1 MGASHGSGVTL
12 PCAAPIFCAQHVS
25 FRMEKTD
32 MGSHLMQRLNAFA
45 DAFSFFLVWLQNS
58 PFILSL
64 LAGLTL
70 PFIFHLPR
78 EERKNAPFWLKSVA
92 CVSIF
97 FFISGTLSPLT
108 VQGLSYFLK
117 SLNNNILFSVPLWIM
132 TMIFTAAG
140 LIFHITV
147 RRLLAGEIDNL
158 RHRMI
163 KKSGLERKARTDVR
177 KVKELLPGSTEYNP
191 LDYIDLKKG
200 VFIGLNKDDQ
210 PQYITLKEFRTQH
223 AAIIGTTG
231 SGKGITAT
239 VLLYQAILSGEAV
252 FVEDP
257 KDDEWAPHV
266 LREAC
271 KKAGK
276 KFTLINLNKL
286 NYQLDLLADIS
297 HEQLE
302 ELFNAGFSL
311 AKKGE
316 ASDFYR
322 IKDRRAA
329 RNTAAIYKKR
339 MTLRDLFNTD
349 FVQSLREDVPAFCGE
364 LEEIALVNSINAK
377 NGFSLKYVFDEGGCC
392 YIIGST
398 RNQKI
403 ISAQRMI
410 LTRLIQIAETR
421 DRINSTP
428 RTVAIFLD
436 ELKYHLSRPAL
447 EGLGTARDKV
457 VHIFMAFQATDDLRD
472 CPSDLNGDSVTGA
485 VIENAKFKLIYKIQN
500 PETAEWAAK
509 MTGSILVDDEMRK
522 IRTDL
527 SLTEKV
533 DTDRM
538 IRQAESYYVDSNMF
552 LNLPEKVGFVF
563 TSTELPRATKM
574 FQIKVKKENIEL
586 LSFEYKQ
593 ATPNKNER
601 QENKPSI
608 NL

>member
-1 MGASHGSGVTL
+1 M
-12 PCAAPIFCAQHVS
+12 
-25 FRMEKTD
+25 
-32 MGSHLMQRLNAFA
+32 A
-45 DAFSFFLVWLQNS
+45 DAFSIFLLWLQNS
-58 PFILSL
+58 PVILSL

-70 PFIFHLPR
+70 PFIFNLPR

-97 FFISGTLSPLT
+97 FFIFGTMSPLSIH
-108 VQGLSYFLK
+108 GLSY
-117 SLNNNILFSVPLWIM
+117 LFDVLDPNTLLRIPLWII
-132 TMIFTAAG
+132 TILFTLAG
-140 LIFHITV
+140 LAFHLTA
-147 RRLLAGEIDNL
+147 RRLLAGEIDSL
-158 RHRMI
+158 KHRMI
-163 KKSGLERKARTDVR
+163 KKSKLERNTRTDVR
-177 KVKELLPGSTEYNP
+177 KVKELLPDSIEYNP

-200 VFIGLNKDDQ
+200 VFIGLDKDDQ
-210 PQYITLKEFRTQH
+210 PQYITIKEFQKQH

-231 SGKGITAT
+231 SGKGITAS
-239 VLLYQAILSGEAV
+239 VLLYQAILLGEAV

-257 KDDEWAPHV
+257 KDDEWAVHV

-276 KFTLINLNKL
+276 KFVVINLNRT
-286 NYQLDLLADIS
+286 NHQLDLLADIS

-311 AKKGE
+311 SKKGE
-316 ASDFYR
+316 AADFYR
-322 IKDRRAA
+322 IADRRAA
-329 RNTAAIYKKR
+329 RNVAAIHKTG
-339 MTLRDLFNTD
+339 MTLYDLFND
-349 FVQSLREDVPAFCGE
+349 DNVKSIGEDAPAFLGE
-364 LEEIALVNSINAK
+364 LEEIALVNSVNAK
-377 NGFSLKYVFDEGGCC
+377 NGFSLKEIFDNGGCC

-421 DRINSTP
+421 DRINTTP
-428 RTVAIFLD
+428 RVVAIFLD
-436 ELKYHLSRPAL
+436 ELKYHISRPTM
-447 EGLGTARDKV
+447 EGLGTARDKS
-457 VHIFMAFQATDDLRD
+457 VHIFMAFQAIDDLRD
-472 CPSDLNGDSVTGA
+472 CPSDLNGDSVIGA

-522 IRTDL
+522 VRTDL

-552 LNLPEKVGFVF
+552 LNLPERVGFVF
-563 TSTELPRATKM
+563 TSKDLPKATKM
-574 FQIKVKKENIEL
+574 SHIPANKETIEL
-586 LSFEYKQ
+586 LSFETEQ
-593 ATPNKNER
+593 IEQHNN
-601 QENKPSI
+601 NDVPSSG
-608 NL
+608 L

>member
-1 MGASHGSGVTL
+1 MN
-12 PCAAPIFCAQHVS
+12 P
-25 FRMEKTD
+25 
-32 MGSHLMQRLNAFA
+32 HLMQKLNGIA
-45 DAFSFFLVWLQNS
+45 DAFSIFLLWLQNS
-58 PFILSL
+58 PVILSL

-70 PFIFHLPR
+70 PFIFNLPR

-97 FFISGTLSPLT
+97 FFIFGTMSPLSIH
-108 VQGLSYFLK
+108 GLSY
-117 SLNNNILFSVPLWIM
+117 LFDVLDPNTLLRIPLWII
-132 TMIFTAAG
+132 TILFTLAG
-140 LIFHITV
+140 LAFHLTA
-147 RRLLAGEIDNL
+147 RRLLAGEIDSL
-158 RHRMI
+158 KHRMI
-163 KKSGLERKARTDVR
+163 KKSKLERNTRTDVR
-177 KVKELLPGSTEYNP
+177 KVKELLPDSIEYNP

-200 VFIGLNKDDQ
+200 VFIGLDKDDQ
-210 PQYITLKEFRTQH
+210 PQYITIKEFQKQH

-231 SGKGITAT
+231 SGKGITAS
-239 VLLYQAILSGEAV
+239 VLLYQAILLGEAV

-257 KDDEWAPHV
+257 KDDEWAVHV

-276 KFTLINLNKL
+276 KFVVINLNRT
-286 NYQLDLLADIS
+286 NHQLDLLADIS

-311 AKKGE
+311 SKKGE
-316 ASDFYR
+316 AADFYR
-322 IKDRRAA
+322 IADRRAA
-329 RNTAAIYKKR
+329 RNVAAIHKTG
-339 MTLRDLFNTD
+339 MTLYDLFND
-349 FVQSLREDVPAFCGE
+349 DNVKSIGEDAPAFLGE
-364 LEEIALVNSINAK
+364 LEEIALVNSVNAK
-377 NGFSLKYVFDEGGCC
+377 NGFSLKEIFDNGGCC

-421 DRINSTP
+421 DRINTTP
-428 RTVAIFLD
+428 RVVAIFLD
-436 ELKYHLSRPAL
+436 ELKYHISRPTM
-447 EGLGTARDKV
+447 EGLGTARDKS
-457 VHIFMAFQATDDLRD
+457 VHIFMAFQAIDDLRD
-472 CPSDLNGDSVTGA
+472 CPSDLNGDSVIGA

-522 IRTDL
+522 VRTDL

-552 LNLPEKVGFVF
+552 LNLPERVGFVF
-563 TSTELPRATKM
+563 TSKDLPKATKM
-574 FQIKVKKENIEL
+574 SHIPANKETIEL
-586 LSFEYKQ
+586 LSFETEQ
-593 ATPNKNER
+593 IEPR
-601 QENKPSI
+601 QPGGCKSGCGRI
-608 NL
+608 

>member
-45 DAFSFFLVWLQNS
+45 DAFSFFLLWLQNS
-58 PFILSL
+58 PVILSL

-108 VQGLSYFLK
+108 VQGLSYFFK
-117 SLNNNILFSVPLWIM
+117 SLDNNILFSVPLWIM

-163 KKSGLERKARTDVR
+163 KKSRLERKTRTDVR

-329 RNTAAIYKKR
+329 RNTAAIYEKG

-349 FVQSLREDVPAFCGE
+349 FVQALREDVPAFCGE
-364 LEEIALVNSINAK
+364 LEEIALVNSVNATS
-377 NGFSLKYVFDEGGCC
+377 GFSLKEVFDEGGCC

-447 EGLGTARDKV
+447 EGLGTARDKG

-472 CPSDLNGDSVTGA
+472 CPSDLNGESVTGA

-538 IRQAESYYVDSNMF
+538 IRQAESYYVDSNIF

-574 FQIKVKKENIEL
+574 FQVKVKKENIEL

>member
-1 MGASHGSGVTL
+1 
-12 PCAAPIFCAQHVS
+12 
-25 FRMEKTD
+25 
-32 MGSHLMQRLNAFA
+32 MQKLNGIA
-45 DAFSFFLVWLQNS
+45 DAFSIFLLWLQNS
-58 PFILSL
+58 PVILSL

-70 PFIFHLPR
+70 PFIFNLPR

-97 FFISGTLSPLT
+97 FFIFGTMSPLSIH
-108 VQGLSYFLK
+108 GLSY
-117 SLNNNILFSVPLWIM
+117 LFDVLDPNTLLRIPLWII
-132 TMIFTAAG
+132 TILFTLAG
-140 LIFHITV
+140 LAFHLTA
-147 RRLLAGEIDNL
+147 RRLLAGEIDSL
-158 RHRMI
+158 KHRMI
-163 KKSGLERKARTDVR
+163 KKSKLERNTRTDVR
-177 KVKELLPGSTEYNP
+177 KVKELLPDSIEYNP

-200 VFIGLNKDDQ
+200 VFIGLDKDDQ
-210 PQYITLKEFRTQH
+210 PQYITIKEFQKQH

-231 SGKGITAT
+231 SGKGITAS
-239 VLLYQAILSGEAV
+239 VLLYQAILLGEAV

-257 KDDEWAPHV
+257 KDDEWAVHV

-276 KFTLINLNKL
+276 KFVVINLNRT
-286 NYQLDLLADIS
+286 NHQLDLLADIS

-311 AKKGE
+311 SKKGE
-316 ASDFYR
+316 AADFYR
-322 IKDRRAA
+322 IADRRAA
-329 RNTAAIYKKR
+329 RNVAAIHKTG
-339 MTLRDLFNTD
+339 MTLYDLFND
-349 FVQSLREDVPAFCGE
+349 DNVKSIGEDAPAFLGE
-364 LEEIALVNSINAK
+364 LEEIALVNSVNAK
-377 NGFSLKYVFDEGGCC
+377 NGFSLKEIFDNGGCC

-421 DRINSTP
+421 DRINTTP
-428 RTVAIFLD
+428 RVVAIFLD
-436 ELKYHLSRPAL
+436 ELKYHISRPTM
-447 EGLGTARDKV
+447 EGLGTARDKS
-457 VHIFMAFQATDDLRD
+457 VHIFMAFQAIDDLRD
-472 CPSDLNGDSVTGA
+472 CPSDLNGDSVIGA

-522 IRTDL
+522 VRTDL

-552 LNLPEKVGFVF
+552 LNLPERVGFVF
-563 TSTELPRATKM
+563 TSKDLPKATKM
-574 FQIKVKKENIEL
+574 SHIPANKETIEL
-586 LSFEYKQ
+586 LSFETEQ
-593 ATPNKNER
+593 IEQHNN
-601 QENKPSI
+601 NDVPSSG
-608 NL
+608 L

>member
-1 MGASHGSGVTL
+1 
-12 PCAAPIFCAQHVS
+12 
-25 FRMEKTD
+25 

-45 DAFSFFLVWLQNS
+45 DAFSFFLLWLQNS
-58 PFILSL
+58 PVILSL

-108 VQGLSYFLK
+108 IQGLSYFFK
-117 SLNNNILFSVPLWIM
+117 SLDNNILFRVPLWIM
-132 TMIFTAAG
+132 SITFTAAG
-140 LIFHITV
+140 LIFHIAA

-163 KKSGLERKARTDVR
+163 KKSKLERNTRTDVR
-177 KVKELLPGSTEYNP
+177 KVKELLPDSTEYNP

-231 SGKGITAT
+231 SGKGVTAT

-329 RNTAAIYKKR
+329 RNTAAIYEKG

-377 NGFSLKYVFDEGGCC
+377 NGFSLKEVFDEGGCC

-436 ELKYHLSRPAL
+436 ELKYHLSRPAM
-447 EGLGTARDKV
+447 EGLGTARDKG

-472 CPSDLNGDSVTGA
+472 CPSDLNGDSVIGA

-522 IRTDL
+522 VRTDL

-538 IRQAESYYVDSNMF
+538 IRQAESYYIDSNMF

-574 FQIKVKKENIEL
+574 FQVQVKKENIGL

-593 ATPNKNER
+593 ATPGKNES
-601 QENKPSI
+601 QKNKPSI

>member
-45 DAFSFFLVWLQNS
+45 DAFSFFLLWLQNS
-58 PFILSL
+58 PVILSL

-97 FFISGTLSPLT
+97 FFIFGTLSPLT
-108 VQGLSYFLK
+108 VQGLSYFFK
-117 SLNNNILFSVPLWIM
+117 SLDNNILFRVPLWIM
-132 TMIFTAAG
+132 TVIFTAAG
-140 LIFHITV
+140 LIFHIAV

-158 RHRMI
+158 KHRMI
-163 KKSGLERKARTDVR
+163 KRSRLERNTRTDVR
-177 KVKELLPGSTEYNP
+177 KVKELLPDSTEYNP
-191 LDYIDLKKG
+191 IDYIDLKKG

-231 SGKGITAT
+231 SGKGVTAT

-329 RNTAAIYKKR
+329 RNTAAIYEKG

-377 NGFSLKYVFDEGGCC
+377 NGFSLKEVFDEGGCC

-447 EGLGTARDKV
+447 EGLGTARDKG

-522 IRTDL
+522 VRTDL

-538 IRQAESYYVDSNMF
+538 IRQAESYYIDSNMF

-574 FQIKVKKENIEL
+574 FQVQVKKENIEL

-593 ATPNKNER
+593 ATPGKNES
-601 QENKPSI
+601 QKNKPSI

>member
-1 MGASHGSGVTL
+1 
-12 PCAAPIFCAQHVS
+12 
-25 FRMEKTD
+25 

-45 DAFSFFLVWLQNS
+45 DAFSFFLLWLQNS
-58 PFILSL
+58 PVILSL
-64 LAGLTL
+64 FAGLTL
-70 PFIFHLPR
+70 PFIVNLPR

-97 FFISGTLSPLT
+97 FFIFGTISPLT
-108 VQGLSYFLK
+108 IQGLSYFFKL
-117 SLNNNILFSVPLWIM
+117 LDNNILFRIPLWIM
-132 TMIFTAAG
+132 TVTFTTAG
-140 LIFHITV
+140 LFFHIAA

-158 RHRMI
+158 KHRMI
-163 KKSGLERKARTDVR
+163 KKTKLERNTRTDVR
-177 KVKELLPGSTEYNP
+177 KVKELLPESIEYNP

-200 VFIGLNKDDQ
+200 AFIGLNKNDQ
-210 PQYITLKEFRTQH
+210 PQYITIKEFKTQH

-231 SGKGITAT
+231 SGKSVTAAI
-239 VLLYQAILSGEAV
+239 LLYQAILAGEAV

-276 KFTLINLNKL
+276 KFTLINLNKP
-286 NYQLDLLADIS
+286 NFQLDLLADIS

-322 IKDRRAA
+322 ISDRRAA
-329 RNTAAIYKKR
+329 RNTSAIYEKG
-339 MTLRDLFNTD
+339 MTLYDLFNTD
-349 FVQSLREDVPAFCGE
+349 FVQSLRQAAPAFLGE
-364 LEEIALVNSINAK
+364 LEEVALVNSINAT
-377 NGFSLKYVFDEGGCC
+377 NGFSLKEVFDEGGCC

-447 EGLGTARDKV
+447 EGLGTARDKG
-457 VHIFMAFQATDDLRD
+457 VHIFMAFQAIDDLRD
-472 CPSDLNGDSVTGA
+472 CPSDLNGDAVIGA
-485 VIENAKFKLIYKIQN
+485 IIENAKFKLIYKIQN

-522 IRTDL
+522 VRTDL
-527 SLTEKV
+527 SLTEKM

-563 TSTELPRATKM
+563 TTKELAKATKM
-574 FQIKVKKENIEL
+574 SPILVKKKHIEL
-586 LSFEYKQ
+586 LSFENPQ
-593 ATPNKNER
+593 SEQPQTEINE
-601 QENKPSI
+601 QNKPSI

>member
-1 MGASHGSGVTL
+1 
-12 PCAAPIFCAQHVS
+12 
-25 FRMEKTD
+25 
-32 MGSHLMQRLNAFA
+32 MGSLLMQRLNAFA
-45 DAFSFFLVWLQNS
+45 DAFSFFLLWLQNS
-58 PFILSL
+58 PVILSL

-108 VQGLSYFLK
+108 IQGLSYFFK
-117 SLNNNILFSVPLWIM
+117 SLDNNILFRVPLWIM
-132 TMIFTAAG
+132 SITFTAAG
-140 LIFHITV
+140 LIFHIAA

-163 KKSGLERKARTDVR
+163 KKSKLERNTRTDVR
-177 KVKELLPGSTEYNP
+177 KVKELLPDSTEYNP

-200 VFIGLNKDDQ
+200 VFIGLNKDDK

-231 SGKGITAT
+231 SGKGVTAT

-329 RNTAAIYKKR
+329 RNTAAIYEKG

-364 LEEIALVNSINAK
+364 LEEIALVNSINATK
-377 NGFSLKYVFDEGGCC
+377 GFSLKEVFDEGGCC

-447 EGLGTARDKV
+447 EGLGTARDKG
-457 VHIFMAFQATDDLRD
+457 VHIFMAFQTTDDLRD
-472 CPSDLNGDSVTGA
+472 CPSDLNGDSVIGA

-522 IRTDL
+522 VRTDL
-527 SLTEKV
+527 SLTEKM

-574 FQIKVKKENIEL
+574 FQVQVKKENIEL
-586 LSFEYKQ
+586 LSFEHKQ
-593 ATPNKNER
+593 ATPKKNES
-601 QENKPSI
+601 QEHKPSI

>member
-1 MGASHGSGVTL
+1 MN
-12 PCAAPIFCAQHVS
+12 P
-25 FRMEKTD
+25 
-32 MGSHLMQRLNAFA
+32 HLMQKLNSIA
-45 DAFSFFLVWLQNS
+45 DAFSIFLLWLQNS
-58 PFILSL
+58 PVILSL

-70 PFIFHLPR
+70 PFIFNLPR

-97 FFISGTLSPLT
+97 FFIFGTMSPLSIHS
-108 VQGLSYFLK
+108 LSY
-117 SLNNNILFSVPLWIM
+117 LFDVLDPNTLLRIPLWII
-132 TMIFTAAG
+132 TILFTLAG
-140 LIFHITV
+140 LAFHLTA
-147 RRLLAGEIDNL
+147 RRLLAGEIDSL
-158 RHRMI
+158 KHRMI
-163 KKSGLERKARTDVR
+163 KKSKLERNTRTDVR
-177 KVKELLPGSTEYNP
+177 KVKELLPDSIEYNP

-200 VFIGLNKDDQ
+200 VFIGLDKDDQ
-210 PQYITLKEFRTQH
+210 PQYITIKEFQKQH

-231 SGKGITAT
+231 SGKGITAS
-239 VLLYQAILSGEAV
+239 VLLYQAILLDEAV

-257 KDDEWAPHV
+257 KDDEWAVHV

-276 KFTLINLNKL
+276 KFVVINLNRT
-286 NYQLDLLADIS
+286 NHQLDLLADIS

-311 AKKGE
+311 SKKGE
-316 ASDFYR
+316 AADFYR
-322 IKDRRAA
+322 IADRRAA
-329 RNTAAIYKKR
+329 RNVAAIHKTG
-339 MTLRDLFNTD
+339 MTLYDLFND
-349 FVQSLREDVPAFCGE
+349 DNVKSIGEDAPAFLGE
-364 LEEIALVNSINAK
+364 LEEIALVNSVNAK
-377 NGFSLKYVFDEGGCC
+377 NGFSLKEIFDNGGCC

-421 DRINSTP
+421 DRINTTP
-428 RTVAIFLD
+428 RVVAIFLD
-436 ELKYHLSRPAL
+436 ELKYHISRPTM
-447 EGLGTARDKV
+447 EGLGTARDKS
-457 VHIFMAFQATDDLRD
+457 VHIFMAFQAIDDLRD
-472 CPSDLNGDSVTGA
+472 CPSDLNGDSVIGA

-522 IRTDL
+522 VRTDL

-552 LNLPEKVGFVF
+552 LNLPERVGFVF
-563 TSTELPRATKM
+563 TSKDLPKATKM
-574 FQIKVKKENIEL
+574 SHIPANKETIEL
-586 LSFEYKQ
+586 LSFETEQ
-593 ATPNKNER
+593 IEQHNN
-601 QENKPSI
+601 NDVPSSG
-608 NL
+608 L

>member
-1 MGASHGSGVTL
+1 
-12 PCAAPIFCAQHVS
+12 
-25 FRMEKTD
+25 

-45 DAFSFFLVWLQNS
+45 DAFSFFLLWLQNS
-58 PFILSL
+58 PVILSL
-64 LAGLTL
+64 LSGLTL

-78 EERKNAPFWLKSVA
+78 EDRKNAPFWLKSVA

-108 VQGLSYFLK
+108 IQGLSYFFKPLD
-117 SLNNNILFSVPLWIM
+117 NNILFRVPLWIM
-132 TMIFTAAG
+132 TVTFTAAG
-140 LIFHITV
+140 LIFHIAA
-147 RRLLAGEIDNL
+147 RRLLAGEIDNFK
-158 RHRMI
+158 HRLI
-163 KKSGLERKARTDVR
+163 KKSKLERNTRTDVR
-177 KVKELLPGSTEYNP
+177 KVKELLPDSTEYNP
-191 LDYIDLKKG
+191 LDYIDLNKG

-210 PQYITLKEFRTQH
+210 PQYITIKEFRTQH

-231 SGKGITAT
+231 SGKGVTAT

-286 NYQLDLLADIS
+286 NFQLDLLADIS
-297 HEQLE
+297 YEQLE

-329 RNTAAIYKKR
+329 RNTAAIHEKG

-349 FVQSLREDVPAFCGE
+349 FVQSLREDVPAFFGE
-364 LEEIALVNSINAK
+364 LEEIALVNSINAT
-377 NGFSLKYVFDEGGCC
+377 NGFSLKEVFDEGGCC

-447 EGLGTARDKV
+447 EGLGTARDKG

-472 CPSDLNGDSVTGA
+472 CPSDLNGDSVIGA

-500 PETAEWAAK
+500 PETAEWAAR

-522 IRTDL
+522 VRTDL

-574 FQIKVKKENIEL
+574 FQVQVKKENIEL

-593 ATPNKNER
+593 ATPGKNES
-601 QENKPSI
+601 QEHKPSI

>member
-1 MGASHGSGVTL
+1 
-12 PCAAPIFCAQHVS
+12 
-25 FRMEKTD
+25 

-45 DAFSFFLVWLQNS
+45 DAFSFFLLWLQNS
-58 PFILSL
+58 PVILSL

-78 EERKNAPFWLKSVA
+78 EDRKNAPFWLKSVA

-108 VQGLSYFLK
+108 IQGLSYFFK
-117 SLNNNILFSVPLWIM
+117 SLDNNILFRVPLWIM
-132 TMIFTAAG
+132 TVTFTAAG
-140 LIFHITV
+140 LIFHIAA
-147 RRLLAGEIDNL
+147 RRLLAGEIDNFK
-158 RHRMI
+158 HRLI
-163 KKSGLERKARTDVR
+163 KKSKLERNTRTDVR
-177 KVKELLPGSTEYNP
+177 KVKELLPDSTEYNP
-191 LDYIDLKKG
+191 LDYIDLNKG

-210 PQYITLKEFRTQH
+210 PQYITIKEFRTQH

-231 SGKGITAT
+231 SGKGVTAT

-286 NYQLDLLADIS
+286 NFQLDLLADIS

-329 RNTAAIYKKR
+329 RNTAAIHEKG

-349 FVQSLREDVPAFCGE
+349 FVQSLREDVPAFFGE
-364 LEEIALVNSINAK
+364 LEEIALVNSINAA
-377 NGFSLKYVFDEGGCC
+377 NGFSLKEVFDEGGCC

-447 EGLGTARDKV
+447 EGLGTARDKG

-472 CPSDLNGDSVTGA
+472 CPSDLNGDSVIGA

-500 PETAEWAAK
+500 PETAEWAAR

-522 IRTDL
+522 VRTDL

-574 FQIKVKKENIEL
+574 FQVQVKKENIEL

-593 ATPNKNER
+593 ATPGKNES
-601 QENKPSI
+601 QEHKPSI

>member
-1 MGASHGSGVTL
+1 
-12 PCAAPIFCAQHVS
+12 
-25 FRMEKTD
+25 

-45 DAFSFFLVWLQNS
+45 DAFSFFLLWLQNS
-58 PFILSL
+58 PVILSL

-78 EERKNAPFWLKSVA
+78 EDRKNAPFWLKSVA

-108 VQGLSYFLK
+108 IQGLSYFFKPLD
-117 SLNNNILFSVPLWIM
+117 NNILFRVPLWIM
-132 TMIFTAAG
+132 TVTFTAAG
-140 LIFHITV
+140 LIFHIAA
-147 RRLLAGEIDNL
+147 RRLLAGEIDNFK
-158 RHRMI
+158 HRLI
-163 KKSGLERKARTDVR
+163 KKSKLERNTRTDVR
-177 KVKELLPGSTEYNP
+177 KVKELLPDSTEYNP
-191 LDYIDLKKG
+191 LDYIDLNKG

-210 PQYITLKEFRTQH
+210 PQYITIKEFRTQH

-231 SGKGITAT
+231 SGKGVTAT

-286 NYQLDLLADIS
+286 NFQLDLLADIS

-302 ELFNAGFSL
+302 EIFNAGFSL

-329 RNTAAIYKKR
+329 RNTAAIHEKG

-349 FVQSLREDVPAFCGE
+349 FVQSLREDVPAFFGE
-364 LEEIALVNSINAK
+364 LEEIALVNSINAT
-377 NGFSLKYVFDEGGCC
+377 NGFSLKEVFDEGGCC

-447 EGLGTARDKV
+447 EGLGTARDKG

-472 CPSDLNGDSVTGA
+472 CPSDLNGDSVIGA

-500 PETAEWAAK
+500 PETAEWAAR

-522 IRTDL
+522 VRTDL

-574 FQIKVKKENIEL
+574 FQVQVKKENIEL

-593 ATPNKNER
+593 ATPGKNES
-601 QENKPSI
+601 QEHKPSI

>member
-1 MGASHGSGVTL
+1 MN
-12 PCAAPIFCAQHVS
+12 P
-25 FRMEKTD
+25 
-32 MGSHLMQRLNAFA
+32 HLMQKLNGIA
-45 DAFSFFLVWLQNS
+45 DAFSIFLLWLQNS
-58 PFILSL
+58 PVILSL

-70 PFIFHLPR
+70 PFIFNLPR

-97 FFISGTLSPLT
+97 FFIFGTMSPLSIH
-108 VQGLSYFLK
+108 GLSY
-117 SLNNNILFSVPLWIM
+117 LFDVLDPNTLLRIPLWII
-132 TMIFTAAG
+132 TILFTLAG
-140 LIFHITV
+140 LAFHLTA
-147 RRLLAGEIDNL
+147 RRLLAGEIDSL
-158 RHRMI
+158 KHRMI
-163 KKSGLERKARTDVR
+163 KKSKLERNTRTDVR
-177 KVKELLPGSTEYNP
+177 KVKELLPDSIEYNP

-200 VFIGLNKDDQ
+200 VFIGLDKDDQ
-210 PQYITLKEFRTQH
+210 PQYITIKEFQKQH

-231 SGKGITAT
+231 SGKGITAS
-239 VLLYQAILSGEAV
+239 VLLYQAILLGEAV

-257 KDDEWAPHV
+257 KDDEWAVHV

-276 KFTLINLNKL
+276 KFVVINLNRT
-286 NYQLDLLADIS
+286 NHQLDLLADIS

-311 AKKGE
+311 SKKGE
-316 ASDFYR
+316 AADFYR
-322 IKDRRAA
+322 IADRRAA
-329 RNTAAIYKKR
+329 RNVAAIHKTG
-339 MTLRDLFNTD
+339 MTLYDLFND
-349 FVQSLREDVPAFCGE
+349 DNVKSIGEDAPAFLGE
-364 LEEIALVNSINAK
+364 LEEIALVNSVNAK
-377 NGFSLKYVFDEGGCC
+377 NGFSLKEIFDNGGCC

-421 DRINSTP
+421 DRINTTP
-428 RTVAIFLD
+428 RVVAIFLD
-436 ELKYHLSRPAL
+436 ELKYHISRPTM
-447 EGLGTARDKV
+447 EGLGTARDKS
-457 VHIFMAFQATDDLRD
+457 VHIFMAFQAIDDLRD
-472 CPSDLNGDSVTGA
+472 CPSDLNGDSVIGA

-522 IRTDL
+522 VRTDL

-552 LNLPEKVGFVF
+552 LNLPERVGFVF
-563 TSTELPRATKM
+563 TSKDLPKATKM
-574 FQIKVKKENIEL
+574 SHI
-586 LSFEYKQ
+586 
-593 ATPNKNER
+593 P
-601 QENKPSI
+601 
-608 NL
+608 

>member
-1 MGASHGSGVTL
+1 MN
-12 PCAAPIFCAQHVS
+12 P
-25 FRMEKTD
+25 
-32 MGSHLMQRLNAFA
+32 HLMQKLNGIA
-45 DAFSFFLVWLQNS
+45 DAFSIFLLWLQNS
-58 PFILSL
+58 PVILSL

-70 PFIFHLPR
+70 PFIFNLPR

-97 FFISGTLSPLT
+97 FFIFGTMSPLSIH
-108 VQGLSYFLK
+108 GLSY
-117 SLNNNILFSVPLWIM
+117 LFDVLDPNTLLRIPLWII
-132 TMIFTAAG
+132 TILFTLAG
-140 LIFHITV
+140 LAFHLTA
-147 RRLLAGEIDNL
+147 RRLLAGEIDSL
-158 RHRMI
+158 KHRMI
-163 KKSGLERKARTDVR
+163 KKSKLERNTRTDVR
-177 KVKELLPGSTEYNP
+177 KVKELLPDSIEYNP

-200 VFIGLNKDDQ
+200 VFIGLDKDDQ
-210 PQYITLKEFRTQH
+210 PQYITIKEFQKQH

-231 SGKGITAT
+231 SGKGITAS
-239 VLLYQAILSGEAV
+239 VLLYQAILLGEAV

-257 KDDEWAPHV
+257 KDDEWAVHV

-276 KFTLINLNKL
+276 KFIVINLNRT
-286 NYQLDLLADIS
+286 NHQLDLLADIS

-311 AKKGE
+311 SKKGE
-316 ASDFYR
+316 AADFYR
-322 IKDRRAA
+322 IADRRAA
-329 RNTAAIYKKR
+329 RNVAAIHKTG
-339 MTLRDLFNTD
+339 MTLYDLFND
-349 FVQSLREDVPAFCGE
+349 ENVKSIGEDAPAFLGE
-364 LEEIALVNSINAK
+364 LEEIALVNSVNAK
-377 NGFSLKYVFDEGGCC
+377 NGFSLKEIFDNGGCC

-421 DRINSTP
+421 DRINTTP
-428 RTVAIFLD
+428 RVVAIFLD
-436 ELKYHLSRPAL
+436 ELKYHISRPTM
-447 EGLGTARDKV
+447 EGLGTARDKS
-457 VHIFMAFQATDDLRD
+457 VHIFMAFQAIDDLRD
-472 CPSDLNGDSVTGA
+472 CPSDLNGDSVIGA

-522 IRTDL
+522 VRTDL

-552 LNLPEKVGFVF
+552 LNLPERVGFVF
-563 TSTELPRATKM
+563 TSKDLPKATKM
-574 FQIKVKKENIEL
+574 SHIPANKETIEL
-586 LSFEYKQ
+586 LSFETEQ
-593 ATPNKNER
+593 IGQHNN
-601 QENKPSI
+601 NDVPSSG
-608 NL
+608 L

>member
-1 MGASHGSGVTL
+1 
-12 PCAAPIFCAQHVS
+12 
-25 FRMEKTD
+25 

-108 VQGLSYFLK
+108 VQGLSYFFK

-538 IRQAESYYVDSNMF
+538 IRQAESYYVDCNMF

>member
-1 MGASHGSGVTL
+1 
-12 PCAAPIFCAQHVS
+12 
-25 FRMEKTD
+25 

-45 DAFSFFLVWLQNS
+45 DAFSFFLLWLQNS
-58 PFILSL
+58 PVILSL

-78 EERKNAPFWLKSVA
+78 EERQNAPFWLKSVA

-97 FFISGTLSPLT
+97 FFIFGTISPLT
-108 VQGLSYFLK
+108 IQGLSYFFK
-117 SLNNNILFSVPLWIM
+117 SLDNNILFRVPLWIM
-132 TMIFTAAG
+132 TIIFTVAG
-140 LIFHITV
+140 LIFHIAA

-158 RHRMI
+158 KHRMI
-163 KKSGLERKARTDVR
+163 KKSKLERNTRTDVR
-177 KVKELLPGSTEYNP
+177 KVKELLPDSIEYNP

-210 PQYITLKEFRTQH
+210 PQYITIKEFKTQH

-231 SGKGITAT
+231 SGKGVTAT
-239 VLLYQAILSGEAV
+239 VLLYQAILLGEAV

-271 KKAGK
+271 KKSGK

-286 NYQLDLLADIS
+286 NFQLDLLADIS

-322 IKDRRAA
+322 ISDRRAA
-329 RNTAAIYKKR
+329 RNTSAIYEKG

-364 LEEIALVNSINAK
+364 LEEIALVNSINAT
-377 NGFSLKYVFDEGGCC
+377 NGFSLKEVFDEGGCC

-447 EGLGTARDKV
+447 EGLGTARDKG
-457 VHIFMAFQATDDLRD
+457 VHIFMAFQAIDDLRD
-472 CPSDLNGDSVTGA
+472 CPSDLNGDSVIGA
-485 VIENAKFKLIYKIQN
+485 IIENAKFKLIYKIQN

-522 IRTDL
+522 VRTDL

-574 FQIKVKKENIEL
+574 FQVQVKKENIEL

-593 ATPNKNER
+593 ATPEKNES
-601 QENKPSI
+601 QEHKPSI

>member
-1 MGASHGSGVTL
+1 
-12 PCAAPIFCAQHVS
+12 
-25 FRMEKTD
+25 

-58 PFILSL
+58 PVILSL

-108 VQGLSYFLK
+108 IQVLSYFFK
-117 SLNNNILFSVPLWIM
+117 SLDNNILFRVPLWIM
-132 TMIFTAAG
+132 SITFTAAG
-140 LIFHITV
+140 LIFHIIA

-158 RHRMI
+158 RHQMI
-163 KKSGLERKARTDVR
+163 KKSKLERNTRTDVR
-177 KVKELLPGSTEYNP
+177 KVKELLPDSTEYNP

-200 VFIGLNKDDQ
+200 IFIGLNKDDQ

-231 SGKGITAT
+231 SGKGVTAT

-329 RNTAAIYKKR
+329 RNTAAIYEKG

-377 NGFSLKYVFDEGGCC
+377 NGFSLKEVFDEGGCC

-428 RTVAIFLD
+428 RTIAIFLD
-436 ELKYHLSRPAL
+436 ELKYHLSRPAM
-447 EGLGTARDKV
+447 EGLGTARDKG
-457 VHIFMAFQATDDLRD
+457 VHIFMAFQTTDDLRD
-472 CPSDLNGDSVTGA
+472 CPSDLNGDSVIGA

-522 IRTDL
+522 VRTDL

-538 IRQAESYYVDSNMF
+538 IRQAESYYIDSNMF

-574 FQIKVKKENIEL
+574 FQVQVKKENIGL

-593 ATPNKNER
+593 ATPGKNES

>member
-1 MGASHGSGVTL
+1 
-12 PCAAPIFCAQHVS
+12 
-25 FRMEKTD
+25 

-58 PFILSL
+58 PVILSL

-108 VQGLSYFLK
+108 IQVLSYFFK
-117 SLNNNILFSVPLWIM
+117 SLDNNILFRVPLWIM
-132 TMIFTAAG
+132 SITFTAAG
-140 LIFHITV
+140 LIFHIIA

-163 KKSGLERKARTDVR
+163 KKSKLERNTRTDVR
-177 KVKELLPGSTEYNP
+177 KVKELLPDSTEYNP

-200 VFIGLNKDDQ
+200 IFIGLNKDDQ

-231 SGKGITAT
+231 SGKGVTAT

-286 NYQLDLLADIS
+286 NYQLDLLANIS

-329 RNTAAIYKKR
+329 RNTAAIYEKG

-349 FVQSLREDVPAFCGE
+349 FVQALREDVPAFCGE

-377 NGFSLKYVFDEGGCC
+377 NGFSLKEVFDEGGCC

-436 ELKYHLSRPAL
+436 ELKYHLSRPAM
-447 EGLGTARDKV
+447 EGLGTARDKG

-472 CPSDLNGDSVTGA
+472 CPSDLNGDSVIGA

-522 IRTDL
+522 VRTDL

-538 IRQAESYYVDSNMF
+538 IRQAESYYIDSNMF

-574 FQIKVKKENIEL
+574 FQVQVKKENIGL

-593 ATPNKNER
+593 ATPGKNES

>member
-58 PFILSL
+58 PVILSL

-108 VQGLSYFLK
+108 IQVLSYFFK
-117 SLNNNILFSVPLWIM
+117 SLDNNILFRVPLWIM
-132 TMIFTAAG
+132 NITFTAAG
-140 LIFHITV
+140 LIFHIIA

-163 KKSGLERKARTDVR
+163 KKSKLERNTRTDVR
-177 KVKELLPGSTEYNP
+177 KVKELLPDSTEYNP

-200 VFIGLNKDDQ
+200 IFIGLNKDDQ

-231 SGKGITAT
+231 SGKGVTAT

-329 RNTAAIYKKR
+329 RNTAAIYEKG

-349 FVQSLREDVPAFCGE
+349 FVQALREDVPAFCGE

-377 NGFSLKYVFDEGGCC
+377 NGFSLKEVFDEGGCC

-436 ELKYHLSRPAL
+436 ELKYHLSRPAM
-447 EGLGTARDKV
+447 EGLGTARDKG

-472 CPSDLNGDSVTGA
+472 CPSDLNGDSVIGA

-522 IRTDL
+522 VRTDL

-538 IRQAESYYVDSNMF
+538 IRQAESYYIDSNMF

-574 FQIKVKKENIEL
+574 FQVQVKKENIGL

-593 ATPNKNER
+593 ATPGKNES

>member
-97 FFISGTLSPLT
+97 FFISGILSPLT
-108 VQGLSYFLK
+108 VQGLSYFFK

-349 FVQSLREDVPAFCGE
+349 FVQSLHEDVPAFCGE

>member
-1 MGASHGSGVTL
+1 MN
-12 PCAAPIFCAQHVS
+12 P
-25 FRMEKTD
+25 
-32 MGSHLMQRLNAFA
+32 HLMQKLNGIA
-45 DAFSFFLVWLQNS
+45 DAFSIFLLWLQNS
-58 PFILSL
+58 PVILSL

-70 PFIFHLPR
+70 PFIFNLPR

-97 FFISGTLSPLT
+97 FFIFGTMSPLSIH
-108 VQGLSYFLK
+108 GLSY
-117 SLNNNILFSVPLWIM
+117 LFDVLDPNTLLRIPLWII
-132 TMIFTAAG
+132 TILFTLAG
-140 LIFHITV
+140 LAFHLTA
-147 RRLLAGEIDNL
+147 RRLLAGEIDSL
-158 RHRMI
+158 KHRMI
-163 KKSGLERKARTDVR
+163 KKSKLERNTRTDVR
-177 KVKELLPGSTEYNP
+177 KVKELLPDSIEYNP

-200 VFIGLNKDDQ
+200 VFIGLDKDDQ
-210 PQYITLKEFRTQH
+210 PQYITIKEFQKQH

-231 SGKGITAT
+231 SGKGITAS
-239 VLLYQAILSGEAV
+239 VLLYQAILLGEAV

-257 KDDEWAPHV
+257 KDDEWAVHV

-276 KFTLINLNKL
+276 KFVVINLNRT
-286 NYQLDLLADIS
+286 NHQLDLLADIS

-311 AKKGE
+311 SKKGE
-316 ASDFYR
+316 AADFYR
-322 IKDRRAA
+322 IADRRAA
-329 RNTAAIYKKR
+329 RNVAAIHKTG
-339 MTLRDLFNTD
+339 MTLYDLFND
-349 FVQSLREDVPAFCGE
+349 DNVKSIGEDAPAFLGE
-364 LEEIALVNSINAK
+364 LEEIALVNSVNAK
-377 NGFSLKYVFDEGGCC
+377 NGFSLKEIFDNGGCC

-421 DRINSTP
+421 DRINTTP
-428 RTVAIFLD
+428 RVVAIFLD
-436 ELKYHLSRPAL
+436 ELKYHISRPTM
-447 EGLGTARDKV
+447 EGLGTARDKS
-457 VHIFMAFQATDDLRD
+457 VHIFMAFQAIDDLRD
-472 CPSDLNGDSVTGA
+472 CPSDLNGDSVIGA

-522 IRTDL
+522 VKTDL

-552 LNLPEKVGFVF
+552 LNLPERVGFVF
-563 TSTELPRATKM
+563 TSKDLPKATKM
-574 FQIKVKKENIEL
+574 SHIPANKETIEL
-586 LSFEYKQ
+586 LSFETEQ
-593 ATPNKNER
+593 IEQHNN
-601 QENKPSI
+601 NDVPSSG
-608 NL
+608 L

>member
-1 MGASHGSGVTL
+1 
-12 PCAAPIFCAQHVS
+12 
-25 FRMEKTD
+25 

-58 PFILSL
+58 PVILSL

-70 PFIFHLPR
+70 PFIFHLPH

-92 CVSIF
+92 CVSTF

-108 VQGLSYFLK
+108 IQVLSYFFK
-117 SLNNNILFSVPLWIM
+117 SLDNNILFRVPLWIM
-132 TMIFTAAG
+132 SITFTAAG
-140 LIFHITV
+140 LIFHIIA
-147 RRLLAGEIDNL
+147 RRLLAGDIDNL

-163 KKSGLERKARTDVR
+163 KKSKLERNTRTDVR
-177 KVKELLPGSTEYNP
+177 KVKELLPDSTEYNP

-200 VFIGLNKDDQ
+200 IFIGLNKDDQ

-231 SGKGITAT
+231 SGKGVTAT

-329 RNTAAIYKKR
+329 RNTAAIYEKG

-377 NGFSLKYVFDEGGCC
+377 NGFSLKEVFDEGGCC

-436 ELKYHLSRPAL
+436 ELKYHLSRPAM
-447 EGLGTARDKV
+447 EGLGTARDKG

-472 CPSDLNGDSVTGA
+472 CPSDLNGDSVIGA

-522 IRTDL
+522 VRTDL

-538 IRQAESYYVDSNMF
+538 IRQAESYYIDSNMF

-574 FQIKVKKENIEL
+574 FQVQVKKENIGL

-593 ATPNKNER
+593 ATPGKNES

>member
-1 MGASHGSGVTL
+1 MN
-12 PCAAPIFCAQHVS
+12 P
-25 FRMEKTD
+25 
-32 MGSHLMQRLNAFA
+32 HLMQKLNGIA
-45 DAFSFFLVWLQNS
+45 DAFSIFLLWLQNS
-58 PFILSL
+58 PVILSL

-70 PFIFHLPR
+70 PFIFNLPR

-97 FFISGTLSPLT
+97 FFIFGTMSPLSIH
-108 VQGLSYFLK
+108 GLSY
-117 SLNNNILFSVPLWIM
+117 LFDVLDPNTLLRIPLWII
-132 TMIFTAAG
+132 TILFTLAG
-140 LIFHITV
+140 LAFHLTA
-147 RRLLAGEIDNL
+147 RRLLAGEIDSL
-158 RHRMI
+158 KHRMI
-163 KKSGLERKARTDVR
+163 KKSKLERNTRTDVR
-177 KVKELLPGSTEYNP
+177 KVKELLPDSIEYNP

-200 VFIGLNKDDQ
+200 VFIGLDKDDQ
-210 PQYITLKEFRTQH
+210 PQYITIKEFQKQH

-231 SGKGITAT
+231 SGKGITAS
-239 VLLYQAILSGEAV
+239 VLLYQAILLGEAV

-257 KDDEWAPHV
+257 KDDEWAVHV

-276 KFTLINLNKL
+276 KFVVINLNRTSH
-286 NYQLDLLADIS
+286 QLDLLADIS

-311 AKKGE
+311 SKKGE
-316 ASDFYR
+316 AADFYR
-322 IKDRRAA
+322 IADRRAA
-329 RNTAAIYKKR
+329 RNVAAIHKTG
-339 MTLRDLFNTD
+339 MTLYDLFND
-349 FVQSLREDVPAFCGE
+349 DNVKSIGEDAPAFLGE
-364 LEEIALVNSINAK
+364 LEEIALVNSVNAK
-377 NGFSLKYVFDEGGCC
+377 NGFSLKEIFDNGGCC

-421 DRINSTP
+421 DRINTTP
-428 RTVAIFLD
+428 RVVAIFLD
-436 ELKYHLSRPAL
+436 ELKYHISRPTM
-447 EGLGTARDKV
+447 EGLGTARDKS
-457 VHIFMAFQATDDLRD
+457 VHIFMAFQAIDDLRD
-472 CPSDLNGDSVTGA
+472 CPSDLNGDSVIGA

-522 IRTDL
+522 VRTDL

-552 LNLPEKVGFVF
+552 LNLPERVGFVF
-563 TSTELPRATKM
+563 TSKDLPKATKM
-574 FQIKVKKENIEL
+574 SHIPANKETIEL
-586 LSFEYKQ
+586 LSFETEQ
-593 ATPNKNER
+593 IGQHNN
-601 QENKPSI
+601 NDVPSSG
-608 NL
+608 L

>member
-1 MGASHGSGVTL
+1 
-12 PCAAPIFCAQHVS
+12 
-25 FRMEKTD
+25 
-32 MGSHLMQRLNAFA
+32 MGSHLMQRFNAFA
-45 DAFSFFLVWLQNS
+45 DAFSFFLLWLQNS
-58 PFILSL
+58 PVILSL

-78 EERKNAPFWLKSVA
+78 EDRKNAPFWLKSVA

-108 VQGLSYFLK
+108 IQGLSYFFKPLD
-117 SLNNNILFSVPLWIM
+117 NNILFRVPLWIM
-132 TMIFTAAG
+132 TVTFTAAG
-140 LIFHITV
+140 LIFHIAA
-147 RRLLAGEIDNL
+147 RRLLAGEIDNFK
-158 RHRMI
+158 HRLI
-163 KKSGLERKARTDVR
+163 KKSKLERNTRTDVR
-177 KVKELLPGSTEYNP
+177 KVKELLPDSTEYNP
-191 LDYIDLKKG
+191 LDYIDLNKG

-210 PQYITLKEFRTQH
+210 PQYITIKEFRTQH
-223 AAIIGTTG
+223 TAIIGTTG
-231 SGKGITAT
+231 SGKGVTAT

-286 NYQLDLLADIS
+286 NFQLDLLADIS

-329 RNTAAIYKKR
+329 RNTAAIHEKG

-349 FVQSLREDVPAFCGE
+349 FVQSLREDVPAFFGE
-364 LEEIALVNSINAK
+364 LEEIALVNSINAT
-377 NGFSLKYVFDEGGCC
+377 NGFSLKEVFDEGGCC

-421 DRINSTP
+421 DRINTTP

-447 EGLGTARDKV
+447 EGLGTARDKG
-457 VHIFMAFQATDDLRD
+457 VHIFMAFQAIDDLRD
-472 CPSDLNGDSVTGA
+472 CPSDLNGDSVIGA

-522 IRTDL
+522 VRTDL

-574 FQIKVKKENIEL
+574 FQVQVKKENIEL

-593 ATPNKNER
+593 ATPEKNES
-601 QENKPSI
+601 QEHKPSI

>member
-1 MGASHGSGVTL
+1 
-12 PCAAPIFCAQHVS
+12 
-25 FRMEKTD
+25 

-45 DAFSFFLVWLQNS
+45 DAFSFFLLWLQNS
-58 PFILSL
+58 PVILSL

-70 PFIFHLPR
+70 LFIFHLPR

-108 VQGLSYFLK
+108 VQGLSYFFK
-117 SLNNNILFSVPLWIM
+117 SLDNNILFSVPLWIM

-163 KKSGLERKARTDVR
+163 KKSRLERKTRTDVR

-329 RNTAAIYKKR
+329 RNTAAIYEKG

-349 FVQSLREDVPAFCGE
+349 FVQALREDVPAFCGE
-364 LEEIALVNSINAK
+364 LEEIALVNSVNATS
-377 NGFSLKYVFDEGGCC
+377 GFSLKEVFDEGGCC

-447 EGLGTARDKV
+447 EGLGTARDKG

-472 CPSDLNGDSVTGA
+472 CPSDLNGESVTGA

-574 FQIKVKKENIEL
+574 FQVKVKKENIEL

>member
-1 MGASHGSGVTL
+1 MN
-12 PCAAPIFCAQHVS
+12 P
-25 FRMEKTD
+25 
-32 MGSHLMQRLNAFA
+32 HLMQKLNGIA
-45 DAFSFFLVWLQNS
+45 DAFSIFLLWLQNS
-58 PFILSL
+58 PVILSL

-70 PFIFHLPR
+70 PFIFNLPR

-97 FFISGTLSPLT
+97 FFIFGTMSPLSIH
-108 VQGLSYFLK
+108 GLSY
-117 SLNNNILFSVPLWIM
+117 LFDVLDPNTLLRIPLWI
-132 TMIFTAAG
+132 FTILFTLAG
-140 LIFHITV
+140 LAFHLTA
-147 RRLLAGEIDNL
+147 RRLLAGEIDSL
-158 RHRMI
+158 KHRMI
-163 KKSGLERKARTDVR
+163 KKSKLERNTRTDVR
-177 KVKELLPGSTEYNP
+177 KVKELLPDSIEYNP

-200 VFIGLNKDDQ
+200 VFIGLDKDDQ
-210 PQYITLKEFRTQH
+210 PQYITIKEFQKQH

-231 SGKGITAT
+231 SGKGITAS
-239 VLLYQAILSGEAV
+239 VLLYQAILLGEAV

-257 KDDEWAPHV
+257 KDDEWAVHV

-276 KFTLINLNKL
+276 KFVVINLNRT
-286 NYQLDLLADIS
+286 NHQLDLLADIS

-311 AKKGE
+311 SKKGE
-316 ASDFYR
+316 AADFYR
-322 IKDRRAA
+322 IADRRAA
-329 RNTAAIYKKR
+329 RNVAAIHKTG
-339 MTLRDLFNTD
+339 MTLYDLFND
-349 FVQSLREDVPAFCGE
+349 DNVKSIGEDAPAFLGE
-364 LEEIALVNSINAK
+364 LEEIALVNSVNAK
-377 NGFSLKYVFDEGGCC
+377 NGFSLKEIFDNGGCC

-421 DRINSTP
+421 DRINTTP
-428 RTVAIFLD
+428 RVVAIFLD
-436 ELKYHLSRPAL
+436 ELKYHISRPTM
-447 EGLGTARDKV
+447 EGLGTARDKS
-457 VHIFMAFQATDDLRD
+457 VHIFMAFQAIDDLRD
-472 CPSDLNGDSVTGA
+472 CPSDLNGDSVIGA

-522 IRTDL
+522 VRTDL

-552 LNLPEKVGFVF
+552 LNLPERVGFVF
-563 TSTELPRATKM
+563 TSKDLPKATKM
-574 FQIKVKKENIEL
+574 SHIPANKETIEL
-586 LSFEYKQ
+586 LSFETEQ
-593 ATPNKNER
+593 IEQHNN
-601 QENKPSI
+601 NDMPSSG
-608 NL
+608 L

>member
-1 MGASHGSGVTL
+1 
-12 PCAAPIFCAQHVS
+12 
-25 FRMEKTD
+25 